1 MKYDELIA
9 QVRQT
14 ATTLETNEQA
24 ESATRTVLTDLGK
37 RLGNN
42 EASDL
47 AAQLPPELKG
57 ILTDNSDNSGTVD
70 DLDDFLRRVAEH
82 EEAGTTPEEAL
93 DHAAAVF
100 LTLAQFV
107 SAGELDDLKSQL
119 PASFSQ
125 LLTAD

>member
-14 ATTLETNEQA
+14 ATTFETNEQA
-24 ESATRTVLTDLGK
+24 ESATRTVLTELGK

-47 AAQLPPELKG
+47 AAQLPPELKD

-82 EEAGTTPEEAL
+82 KKAGTTPEEAL

-100 LTLAQFV
+100 STLAQFV

-125 LLTAD
+125 LLRAD